1 MSVLAGSEM
10 FISCTA
16 RGMRQGQKIYLV
28 ELLRNYETMVTSA
41 HSILIPQSDKML
53 RIPVVNSN
61 S

>member
-16 RGMRQGQKIYLV
+16 RGMRQGQEIYLV
-28 ELLRNYETMVTSA
+28 ELLRNYEAMVTSM

-53 RIPVVNSN
+53 RIRVVNSN

>member
-16 RGMRQGQKIYLV
+16 RGMTQGQEIYLV
-28 ELLRNYETMVTSA
+28 ELLRNYEPMVTSA
-41 HSILIPQSDKML
+41 HSILIPQSNKML

>member
-10 FISCTA
+10 FIS
-16 RGMRQGQKIYLV
+16 QGQKIYLV